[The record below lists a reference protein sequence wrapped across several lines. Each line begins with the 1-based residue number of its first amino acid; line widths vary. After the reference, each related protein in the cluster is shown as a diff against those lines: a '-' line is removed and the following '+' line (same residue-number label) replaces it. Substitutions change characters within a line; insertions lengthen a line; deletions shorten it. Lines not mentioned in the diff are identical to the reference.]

1 LGIADSS
8 DQPQRCAALSGVRPA
23 NPQSEIGNLQSN
35 LVRRV
40 LIVSHAYLAPA
51 NRGKLR
57 ALAARGLDVTVGV
70 PQRWRATVL
79 GRTIE
84 AAWERQSGVE
94 VFPIP
99 MRRHGDP
106 ATLEFAGRPLH
117 ALLRDKRPDL
127 LQVEEDAAS
136 PAARQVIRA
145 ARRLGIPAVLLT
157 HENVP
162 LPLPLLARWR
172 RNRMLARLQGVIAAS
187 EGAAALVRTLAPA
200 LRVAVVPQ
208 LGVHV
213 PAEPEHLHH
222 EGLAIGCVG
231 RLVPEKGLD
240 TLLQALAENR
250 AHRWHL
256 TVVGDGPDRERLER
270 LASELRLAARVRW
283 TGALPPDEVPK
294 LWPELDVVVL
304 PARSLPLWAE
314 PAAHVLAE
322 AMAHEVAVV
331 GTSAGA
337 TPEVIG
343 DAGLVVPP
351 DDPLALAAA
360 LRRLAAPDQRRPLA
374 QAGRAR
380 AMQRFSDDAVA
391 ERTLDFWK
399 EIVP

>member
-1 LGIADSS
+1 M
-8 DQPQRCAALSGVRPA
+8 
-23 NPQSEIGNLQSN
+23 
-35 LVRRV
+35 RRV
-40 LIVSHAYLAPA
+40 LIISHTYLSPA

-70 PQRWRATVL
+70 PQRWRETVL
-79 GRTIE
+79 GRTVE
-84 AAWERQSGVE
+84 ATWERQNGVE

-99 MRRHGDP
+99 ARHHGDA
-106 ATLEFAGRPLH
+106 ATLTFGVRVLYT
-117 ALLRDKRPDL
+117 LLRDKRPDV
-127 LQVEEDAAS
+127 LQIEEEPTA
-136 PAARQVIRA
+136 PAARQVVRA
-145 ARRLGIPAVLLT
+145 ARQLGLPAVLFT
-157 HENVP
+157 QTNVAP
-162 LPLPLLARWR
+162 SLPFLARWR
-172 RNRMLARLQGVIAAS
+172 RHRTLRRLKGAIAAS
-187 EGAAALVRTLAPA
+187 EGAAALVRALAPA
-200 LRVAVVPQ
+200 LPVAVIPQ

-213 PAEPEHLHH
+213 PPEPEHLHH
-222 EGLAIGCVG
+222 EGLAIGCVC

-250 AHRWHL
+250 SHRWHL

-270 LASELRLAARVRW
+270 FASELRLAARIRW
-283 TGALPPDEVPK
+283 TGALPPDQVPK
-294 LWPELDVVVL
+294 LWSELDVVVL
-304 PARSLPLWAE
+304 PARALPGWAE

-331 GTSAGA
+331 GTSVGA

-374 QAGRAR
+374 QAARAR

-391 ERTLDFWK
+391 ERTLAFWR
-399 EIVP
+399 EILA